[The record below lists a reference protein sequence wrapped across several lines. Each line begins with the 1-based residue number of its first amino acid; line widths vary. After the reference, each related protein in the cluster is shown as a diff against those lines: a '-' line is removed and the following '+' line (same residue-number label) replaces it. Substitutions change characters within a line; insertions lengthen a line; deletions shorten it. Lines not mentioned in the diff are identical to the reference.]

1 MATMR
6 KPTPEVSARMKLV
19 KTKSTKPEI
28 ETSRVL
34 RKLRVRFRRNV
45 RSLPGTPDF
54 VLPDHNV
61 AGEGDA
67 QQATRPPQGS
77 TATVAGLPR
86 RATVGTRPR
95 RACRS
100 TNQYGDPLRQ
110 RPHAVALPP
119 EDNKVKGI
127 PRLSSG
133 RKRCGGR
140 HSRSAASRRSASDYI
155 PVLASDHDR
164 AISRH
169 FA

>member
-61 AGEGDA
+61 AVFVHGCFWHGCPRCFRGTKRNAAWWREKV
-67 QQATRPPQGS
+67 TRNRRRDHRKARQLRSLGYRVVQLWEHDPAERVARRIS
-77 TATVAGLPR
+77 TATR
-86 RATVGTRPR
+86 RGHVRTR
-95 RACRS
+95 
-100 TNQYGDPLRQ
+100 
-110 RPHAVALPP
+110 
-119 EDNKVKGI
+119 
-127 PRLSSG
+127 
-133 RKRCGGR
+133 
-140 HSRSAASRRSASDYI
+140 
-155 PVLASDHDR
+155 
-164 AISRH
+164 
-169 FA
+169 

>member
-61 AGEGDA
+61 AVFVHGCFWHGCPRCFRGTKRNAAWWREKV
-67 QQATRPPQGS
+67 TRNRQRDHRKARQLRSLGYRVIQLWEHDPAERVARRIS
-77 TATVAGLPR
+77 TATR
-86 RATVGTRPR
+86 R
-95 RACRS
+95 
-100 TNQYGDPLRQ
+100 
-110 RPHAVALPP
+110 
-119 EDNKVKGI
+119 
-127 PRLSSG
+127 
-133 RKRCGGR
+133 
-140 HSRSAASRRSASDYI
+140 
-155 PVLASDHDR
+155 
-164 AISRH
+164 
-169 FA
+169 

>member
-61 AGEGDA
+61 AVFVHGCFWHGCPRCFRGTKRNAAWWREKV
-67 QQATRPPQGS
+67 TRNRRRDHREARQLRSLGYRVVQLWEHDPAERVARRIS
-77 TATVAGLPR
+77 TAT
-86 RATVGTRPR
+86 
-95 RACRS
+95 
-100 TNQYGDPLRQ
+100 
-110 RPHAVALPP
+110 
-119 EDNKVKGI
+119 
-127 PRLSSG
+127 
-133 RKRCGGR
+133 RCGN
-140 HSRSAASRRSASDYI
+140 
-155 PVLASDHDR
+155 DR
-164 AISRH
+164 TQ
-169 FA
+169 

>member
-61 AGEGDA
+61 AVFVHGCFWHGCPRCFRGTKRNAAWWREKVTGNRRRDHRKA
-67 QQATRPPQGS
+67 RQLRSLGYRVVQLWEHDSAERVARRIS
-77 TATVAGLPR
+77 TT
-86 RATVGTRPR
+86 T
-95 RACRS
+95 
-100 TNQYGDPLRQ
+100 
-110 RPHAVALPP
+110 
-119 EDNKVKGI
+119 
-127 PRLSSG
+127 
-133 RKRCGGR
+133 
-140 HSRSAASRRSASDYI
+140 RRSH
-155 PVLASDHDR
+155 VR
-164 AISRH
+164 TR
-169 FA
+169 